1 MCDPYFLCAV
11 WKLGFIFDIACSFPF
26 ASAYPTNK
34 SSALTKG
41 IVSPLQILLVCY
53 WSVSE
58 HCWQNLFITNSSTF
72 AQNVIHALITL
83 SLDYCRSFFYS
94 HPKSLPS
101 KFQDSWLVSYSGEQS
116 YQLPLPS
123 FSWLTFYG
131 STRVKIALW
140 ISERFMVLLQL
151 IIAAWSSLIL
161 LCPPYIP
168 LLYVMY
174 FYQNFTAICLD
185 PYPGWDW
192 SCSQVSGDSI
202 PRHLPVWRCFRG
214 RPRG

>member
-1 MCDPYFLCAV
+1 MYDLYFLCAV

-34 SSALTKG
+34 SSVLTKG
-41 IVSPLQILLVCY
+41 IVSPLQTLLVCY

-140 ISERFMVLLQL
+140 ISERFMVLLQPSLQPGLRSFYCAPL
-151 IIAAWSSLIL
+151 IFPFFTSCISIRTLLPYVWIL
-161 LCPPYIP
+161 S
-168 LLYVMY
+168 V
-174 FYQNFTAICLD
+174 
-185 PYPGWDW
+185 
-192 SCSQVSGDSI
+192 
-202 PRHLPVWRCFRG
+202 HLPDMCKKTQLFIL
-214 RPRG
+214 